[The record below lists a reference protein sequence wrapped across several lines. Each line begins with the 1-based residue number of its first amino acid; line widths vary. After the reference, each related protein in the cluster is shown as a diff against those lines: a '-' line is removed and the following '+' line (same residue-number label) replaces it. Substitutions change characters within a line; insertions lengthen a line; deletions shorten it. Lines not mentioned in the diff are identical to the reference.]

1 MKGVKVNLYVGGVL
15 INDLS
20 PEDRDKFESKVI
32 EKYEEIILQKVD
44 SMMAAGRSKK
54 EIMKYLTI
62 A

>member
-1 MKGVKVNLYVGGVL
+1 MKIKVNLYVGGIL
-15 INDLS
+15 IDDLTA
-20 PEDRDKFESKVI
+20 EERDKFETKVI

-44 SMMAAGRSKK
+44 SMMEAGRSKE